1 MMVAYD
7 KAARIG
13 AGPTFKT
20 TTVVPKIG
28 EVFLYDG
35 MVWSSKGVTQRIV
48 VRLRDGWRE
57 WLEKSMDP
65 EGRCRQDY
73 APLVGELFAGVLF
86 YSTVPNLS
94 HNACTHFKA
103 TERVE
108 SMKATVCYTDNELLT
123 VVWQA

>member
-7 KAARIG
+7 KAASIG
-13 AGPTFKT
+13 DGVNSKT

-57 WLEKSMDP
+57 WLKNRWTLKVDVGKTM
-65 EGRCRQDY
+65 
-73 APLVGELFAGVLF
+73 PLWSANFFAGVLF
-86 YSTVPNLS
+86 YSTVP
-94 HNACTHFKA
+94 
-103 TERVE
+103 E
-108 SMKATVCYTDNELLT
+108 S
-123 VVWQA
+123 QS